1 MLHLMLRNELP
12 HAVHVHVEVGTM
24 LVQAHDDILRSSV
37 GKGWDEGRAATCNN
51 LVDTREET
59 FELFL
64 LIGMRSAT
72 VRALEKKDVHL
83 LRCSTG
89 HEGGITGVKIPRE
102 HHAVCA
108 SINVEHDGTWNVTC
122 RVKSARPRAVPPWF
136 CPTMGRP

>member
-1 MLHLMLRNELP
+1 MFFRW
-12 HAVHVHVEVGTM
+12 
-24 LVQAHDDILRSSV
+24 QS
-37 GKGWDEGRAATCNN
+37 WDEGRAATCNN

-89 HEGGITGVKIPRE
+89 HEGESRVSKSPVNITRYAPV
-102 HHAVCA
+102 
-108 SINVEHDGTWNVTC
+108 STWSMT
-122 RVKSARPRAVPPWF
+122 APG
-136 CPTMGRP
+136 M